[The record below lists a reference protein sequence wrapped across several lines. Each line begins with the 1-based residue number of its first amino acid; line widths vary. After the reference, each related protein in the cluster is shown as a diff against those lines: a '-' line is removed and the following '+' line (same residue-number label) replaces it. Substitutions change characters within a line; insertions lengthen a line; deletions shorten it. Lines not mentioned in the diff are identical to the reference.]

1 MVTPSASAA
10 AKSFSAARAVVPLS
24 RDASP
29 LTASCTRGCTKSAG
43 TNCKGVSG
51 RRLLTMTHW
60 LAGSLRE
67 NCWDSTP
74 DGGAFDGGALDGG
87 SLAGAAGT
95 GVVVVGVGFAVCGPE
110 EDGADVG
117 EATRVSG
124 LQAAKAAIPTPAP
137 SSVAK
142 DLRLGPQV

>member
-1 MVTPSASAA
+1 
-10 AKSFSAARAVVPLS
+10 
-24 RDASP
+24 
-29 LTASCTRGCTKSAG
+29 
-43 TNCKGVSG
+43 
-51 RRLLTMTHW
+51 MTHW

-87 SLAGAAGT
+87 LLAAAGS
-95 GVVVVGVGFAVCGPE
+95 GVVVVGVAVCGPE

-117 EATRVSG
+117 EATRASG
-124 LQAAKAAIPTPAP
+124 LQAAKAAIPTPAT

>member
-1 MVTPSASAA
+1 
-10 AKSFSAARAVVPLS
+10 
-24 RDASP
+24 
-29 LTASCTRGCTKSAG
+29 
-43 TNCKGVSG
+43 
-51 RRLLTMTHW
+51 MTHW

-87 SLAGAAGT
+87 ALDGGSLAAAVGT
-95 GVVVVGVGFAVCGPE
+95 GVVGVGVGIAVWRPE

-124 LQAAKAAIPTPAP
+124 LQAATAAIPAPAA
-137 SSVAK
+137 SSVVK
-142 DLRLGPQV
+142 DLRLGPQS